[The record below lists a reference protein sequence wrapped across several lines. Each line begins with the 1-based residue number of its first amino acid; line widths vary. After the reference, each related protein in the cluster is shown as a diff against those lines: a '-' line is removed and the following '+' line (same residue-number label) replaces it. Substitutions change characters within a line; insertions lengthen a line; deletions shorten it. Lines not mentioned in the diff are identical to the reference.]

1 MAERRA
7 LIIDDDRSWQGILGE
22 ILEDE
27 GLLVDYASSLEEA
40 HLQLRARP
48 HRLAIVDLSLDP
60 EDHRN
65 QDGLAVLAAVR
76 RMDPTCTAILLSGF
90 TTVEVTVNVL
100 TSYGAFT
107 VQRKET
113 FRRSQFRQ
121 VIRQALASPQIGE
134 ISGQAAAGATGGLS
148 LEEQPSSVTAS
159 ALVVEDDAGW
169 RSILKEILEDA
180 GYHVRLCGGYGEALG
195 RLRREKFDLAVID
208 LSLSGAA
215 GLRKD
220 EWEVGG
226 EELEGSRLLVSVR
239 AAGTPAIVVSG
250 ITAPEEIERAYQEQG
265 VFAFIEKQSF
275 DRRSFLNSVIEAGS
289 QQPPPGELAVLT
301 DREREVLEL
310 VGKGMTNKEIAEK
323 LVISTNTVKRH
334 LKAIFEKLNIH
345 TRSAAAAKAVG
356 KKEK

>member
-1 MAERRA
+1 MADRRA
-7 LIIDDDRSWQGILGE
+7 LVIDDDRSWQGILGE

-27 GLLVDYASSLEEA
+27 GLTVDYASNLEEA
-40 HLQLRARP
+40 QLQLRATA
-48 HRLAIVDLSLDP
+48 HRLAVVDLSLDP

-65 QDGLAVLAAVR
+65 QDGLVVLASVR
-76 RMDPTCTAILLSGF
+76 RMDPGCTTILLSGF

-113 FRRSQFRQ
+113 FRRSHFRQ
-121 VIRQALASPQIGE
+121 IIRQALASPQIGTLAE
-134 ISGQAAAGATGGLS
+134 QPEEGEKIALVR
-148 LEEQPSSVTAS
+148 EEQLASVSGT

-180 GYHVRLCGGYGEALG
+180 GYHVRLCASYGEALG
-195 RLRREKFDLAVID
+195 RLRREKFVLAVID
-208 LSLSGAA
+208 LSLSGAPNFLPDERDLA
-215 GLRKD
+215 GED
-220 EWEVGG
+220 
-226 EELEGSRLLVSVR
+226 LEGARLLVSVR

-250 ITAPEEIERAYQEQG
+250 ITAPEEIERAYQEQS

-275 DRRSFLNSVIEAGS
+275 DRHSFLNSVTEAS
-289 QQPPPGELAVLT
+289 LRQSPPGELAVLT
-301 DREREVLEL
+301 ERERQVLEL

-334 LKAIFEKLNIH
+334 LKAIFEKLDIH
-345 TRSAAAAKAVG
+345 TRSAAAAKVVS
-356 KKEK
+356 KKEN

>member
-7 LIIDDDRSWQGILGE
+7 LVIDDDRSWQGILGE

-27 GLLVDYASSLEEA
+27 GLVVDYASSLEEA
-40 HLQLRARP
+40 HLQLHAKA
-48 HRLAIVDLSLDP
+48 HRLAVVDLSLDP

-65 QDGLAVLAAVR
+65 QDGLAVLTAVR
-76 RMDPTCTAILLSGF
+76 RMDPGCTTILLSGF

-121 VIRQALASPQIGE
+121 VIRQALASPQIG
-134 ISGQAAAGATGGLS
+134 
-148 LEEQPSSVTAS
+148 

-180 GYHVRLCGGYGEALG
+180 GYHVRLCASYGEALG

-208 LSLSGAA
+208 LSLSGETNLHTDLRDLA
-215 GLRKD
+215 GED
-220 EWEVGG
+220 
-226 EELEGSRLLVSVR
+226 LEGSRLLVSVR

-275 DRRSFLNSVIEAGS
+275 DRHSFLNSVTEAGIRQS
-289 QQPPPGELAVLT
+289 PPGELALLT
-301 DREREVLEL
+301 ERERQVLEL

-345 TRSAAAAKAVG
+345 TRSAAAAKSVG
-356 KKEK
+356 KNTN

>member
-7 LIIDDDRSWQGILGE
+7 IIIDDDRSWQGILGE
-22 ILEDE
+22 ILQDE
-27 GLLVDYASSLEEA
+27 GLVVDYASSLEEA
-40 HLQLRARP
+40 QIQLRANP
-48 HRLAIVDLSLDP
+48 HRLAVVDLSLDP

-76 RMDPTCTAILLSGF
+76 RMDPACTAILLSGF
-90 TTVEVTVNVL
+90 TTVEVTVSAL
-100 TSYGAFT
+100 TGYGAFT

-121 VIRQALASPQIGE
+121 VIHQALASPMKE
-134 ISGQAAAGATGGLS
+134 AISEQAVGSALPGSPPL
-148 LEEQPSSVTAS
+148 EQPSSVSGA

-180 GYHVRLCGGYGEALG
+180 GFRVRLCASYGEALG

-215 GLRKD
+215 TMGED
-220 EWEVGG
+220 EHDLAG
-226 EELEGSRLLVSVR
+226 EDLEGSRLLVSVR
-239 AAGTPAIVVSG
+239 AAGIPAIVVSG
-250 ITAPEEIERAYQEQG
+250 ITVADEIERAYQQLG

-275 DRRSFLNSVIEAGS
+275 DRRSFLNSVIESGS
-289 QQPPPGELAVLT
+289 RQPPAGELAVLT

-310 VGKGMTNKEIAEK
+310 VGSGMTNKEIAVK

-345 TRSAAAAKAVG
+345 TRSAAAAKAAS
-356 KKEK
+356 KKDK

>member
-22 ILEDE
+22 ILQDE
-27 GLLVDYASSLEEA
+27 GLVVDYASSLEEA
-40 HLQLRARP
+40 HQQLRARP
-48 HRLAIVDLSLDP
+48 HRLAVVDLSLDP

-76 RMDPTCTAILLSGF
+76 RMDPTCTSILLSGY

-100 TSYGAFT
+100 TGYGAFT

-134 ISGQAAAGATGGLS
+134 ISWQAAASAPGGSS
-148 LEEQPSSVTAS
+148 LEEQPPSVSAS

-215 GLRKD
+215 GLHK
-220 EWEVGG
+220 EELEMGG
-226 EELEGSRLLVSVR
+226 EDLEGSRLLVSVR

-275 DRRSFLNSVIEAGS
+275 DRHSFLNSVMEAGS

>member
-27 GLLVDYASSLEEA
+27 GLVVDYASSLEEA

-48 HRLAIVDLSLDP
+48 HRLAVVDLSLDP

-134 ISGQAAAGATGGLS
+134 ISGQTAASTPAGLS
-148 LEEQPSSVTAS
+148 LEEQPPSVSAS

-208 LSLSGAA
+208 LSSE
-215 GLRKD
+215 R
-220 EWEVGG
+220 GG
-226 EELEGSRLLVSVR
+226 G
-239 AAGTPAIVVSG
+239 
-250 ITAPEEIERAYQEQG
+250 
-265 VFAFIEKQSF
+265 FA
-275 DRRSFLNSVIEAGS
+275 
-289 QQPPPGELAVLT
+289 
-301 DREREVLEL
+301 
-310 VGKGMTNKEIAEK
+310 
-323 LVISTNTVKRH
+323 
-334 LKAIFEKLNIH
+334 
-345 TRSAAAAKAVG
+345 
-356 KKEK
+356 

>member
-7 LIIDDDRSWQGILGE
+7 LVIDDDRSWQGILGE

-27 GLLVDYASSLEEA
+27 GLVVDYASSLEEA
-40 HLQLRARP
+40 HLQLHAKA
-48 HRLAIVDLSLDP
+48 HRLAVVDLSLDP

-76 RMDPTCTAILLSGF
+76 RMDPGCTTILLSGF

-121 VIRQALASPQIGE
+121 VIREALASPQIG
-134 ISGQAAAGATGGLS
+134 ALA
-148 LEEQPSSVTAS
+148 EQPAGDAAVVSTPEEKPPSVSGA

-169 RSILKEILEDA
+169 RGILKEILEDA
-180 GYHVRLCGGYGEALG
+180 GYHVRLCASYGEALG

-208 LSLSGAA
+208 LSLSGETNLHTDLRDLA
-215 GLRKD
+215 GED
-220 EWEVGG
+220 
-226 EELEGSRLLVSVR
+226 LEGSRLLVSVR

-275 DRRSFLNSVIEAGS
+275 DRHSFLNSVTEAGIRQS
-289 QQPPPGELAVLT
+289 PPGELALLT
-301 DREREVLEL
+301 ERERQVLEL

-345 TRSAAAAKAVG
+345 TRSAAAAKSVG
-356 KKEK
+356 KNPN